1 MESSEHELLLPPVK
15 DDNICLPLSIN
26 AVAKYWNVDLPI
38 EEAKDISKKYPNVNG
53 SILIEGVEL
62 AERHGLNARIIHDD
76 LEGLKRFIDMGIPPI
91 VIMPGLQN
99 VVQHASVI
107 SGYDDEEKSIFHYIP
122 SPTTEG
128 EFQVGVIPES
138 KFDSLWQ
145 EDGRLMILLAP
156 SEITS
161 EIKINEDHEKSN
173 RLCFISERQNLQK
186 KPEEAKKSLDS
197 ALELNPKNS
206 TALSLLGGILN
217 ESGSEECAKY
227 YQEAIENNK
236 RCYLAFRGLGN
247 YYLKKQDY
255 KKAEEYYTKAI
266 EINQTRFAPIHKN
279 RGITCLQQKKNKEAK
294 KDFEEYLKL
303 MPEARD
309 RDSIT
314 DALKEL

>member
-15 DDNICLPLSIN
+15 EENICLPLSIN

-76 LEGLKRFIDMGIPPI
+76 LDGLKRFIDMGIPPI

-156 SEITS
+156 NEITLK
-161 EIKINEDHEKSN
+161 IKINEDHEKSN
-173 RLCFISERQNLQK
+173 RLCFVSERQNLQK

-197 ALELNPKNS
+197 ALGLNPKNS

-217 ESGSEECAKY
+217 EAGSEECVKY
-227 YQEAIENNK
+227 YQKAIDNNK

-255 KKAEEYYTKAI
+255 KKAEEYYTNAI
-266 EINQTRFAPIHKN
+266 KINPTRFAPIHKN
-279 RGITCLQQKKNKEAK
+279 RGITRLQQKKNKEAK
-294 KDFEEYLKL
+294 GDFEEYLKL
-303 MPEARD
+303 MPDARD

-314 DALKEL
+314 DAIKEL